1 MSTKN
6 EVKAEKLFKSG
17 RLKFSSFSLL
27 VFYYSTIVFSELIIR
42 ISSSKHFF
50 GIGLLYIFLFSLP
63 VALILFGL
71 SHLFSNKVN
80 RVISIVCTALLLVF
94 YDSQLIYYQ
103 VFKTFYTVFSLTRAG
118 QATDFVFET
127 MQTILRSI
135 VPFLILFLP
144 LAVIIV
150 LVVKCKDIFNQ
161 YSDVPLYSAAACVT
175 IQLIAICCTFLT
187 GRGIFSPYDLYFQ
200 TSSLNQSTDRLGLI
214 TTFRIDAQRLIFG
227 EPDIIE
233 LPLDDSSEDTS
244 SIDDISSTTSTED
257 TPVVKPIVYTPNI
270 LDIDFESLIENCTDS
285 SLKKIHEYF
294 SNAEYTMKNE
304 MTGVYEG
311 YNLIFVTAESFSPY
325 AIDPTL
331 TPTLYK
337 MVNEGITFKNFYNP
351 IWGVSTLDGE
361 YVNLQGLLPKSGV
374 WSMYRSG
381 ENYLPFT
388 LGNQFKKLG
397 YNTLAYH
404 NHTYHFYN
412 RDVSHPNLGYTY
424 IARGNGLDVKGT
436 WPESDLEMVEKTTD
450 AFINNGPFHVYYLT
464 VSGHMNYTFIGNS
477 MASKNKAL
485 VKDLP
490 LTEEC
495 KAYLACNIE
504 FDRSME
510 LLLERL
516 EAAGIADKTLIVIA
530 PDHYPY
536 GLTKEALDT
545 FAGHTVEENFELYKS
560 QLIVYTKG
568 MTPMTVDKVCSSLDI
583 LPTVSNLMGL
593 EYDSRL
599 LMGKDI
605 FSDSEPLVI
614 FANRSWITDK
624 AMYNPETGT
633 VTQLTDEPV
642 DEDYIKRINKLV
654 KTKFTYS
661 AKVLENDYYS
671 IVFGINE

>member
-1 MSTKN
+1 MSTEN
-6 EVKAEKLFKSG
+6 NVKTKKLFKSQKIG
-17 RLKFSSFSLL
+17 VSSFALL
-27 VFYYSTIVFSELIIR
+27 IFYYSAIVFSELIIR
-42 ISSSKHFF
+42 IYSSKHFF

-80 RVISIVCTALLLVF
+80 RVVSVISTVSLLVF

-103 VFKTFYTVFSLTRAG
+103 IFKTFYTMFSLTRAG

-127 MQTILRSI
+127 MQTIFRTIL
-135 VPFLILFLP
+135 PFLILFIP

-150 LVVKCKDIFNQ
+150 LVIKCKYIFEQ
-161 YSDVPLYSAAACVT
+161 YSDVPLYSAAACVAV
-175 IQLIAICCTFLT
+175 QLLAICCTFFT

-200 TSSLNQSTDRLGLI
+200 TSSLNQSADRLGLI

-233 LPLDDSSEDTS
+233 LPFDESSEDTS
-244 SIDDISSTTSTED
+244 SDDDISSVPSIED
-257 TPVVKPIVYTPNI
+257 DPVVKPIVYTPNI
-270 LDIDFESLIENCTDS
+270 LDIDFETLIEECSDS
-285 SLKKIHEYF
+285 SLKKVHEYF
-294 SNAEYTMKNE
+294 STAEYTMKNE

-325 AIDPTL
+325 IIDPTL

-337 MVNEGITFKNFYNP
+337 MVNEGITFTNFYNP

-374 WSMYRSG
+374 WSMWRSA

-388 LGNQFKKLG
+388 LGNQLQRLG
-397 YNTLAYH
+397 YKTLAYH
-404 NHTYHFYN
+404 NHNYDFYN
-412 RDVSHPNLGYTY
+412 RDESHPNLGYSY
-424 IARGNGLDVKGT
+424 IARGNGLDVKGS
-436 WPESDLEMVEKTTD
+436 WPESDLEMVDKTTD
-450 AFINNGPFHVYYLT
+450 TFINDQPFHVYYLT

-516 EAAGIADKTLIVIA
+516 EAAGVADKTLIVIA

-536 GLTKEALDT
+536 GLTKEGLDAL
-545 FAGHTVEENFELYKS
+545 AGHTVEENFELYKS
-560 QLIVYTKG
+560 QLIIYSKG
-568 MTPMTVDKVCSSLDI
+568 ITPMTVDKACSSLDI
-583 LPTVSNLMGL
+583 LPTISNMMGL

-605 FSDSEPLVI
+605 FSDSSPLVI

-624 AMYNPETGT
+624 AMYNPETEQLI
-633 VTQLTDEPV
+633 QLTDEPV
-642 DEDYIKRINKLV
+642 DDEYVKSINKAV
-654 KTKFTYS
+654 KSKFTYS
-661 AKVLENDYYS
+661 AKVLENDYYY
-671 IVFGINE
+671 IVLGLNE

>member
-1 MSTKN
+1 MSTEN
-6 EVKAEKLFKSG
+6 NVKTKKLFKSQKIG
-17 RLKFSSFSLL
+17 VSSFALL
-27 VFYYSTIVFSELIIR
+27 IFYYSAIVFSELIIR
-42 ISSSKHFF
+42 IYSSKHFF

-80 RVISIVCTALLLVF
+80 RVVSVISTVSLLVF

-103 VFKTFYTVFSLTRAG
+103 IFKTFYTMFSLTRAG

-127 MQTILRSI
+127 MQTIFRTIL
-135 VPFLILFLP
+135 PFLILFIP

-150 LVVKCKDIFNQ
+150 LVIKCKYIFEQ
-161 YSDVPLYSAAACVT
+161 YSDVPLYSAAACVV
-175 IQLIAICCTFLT
+175 IQLLAVCCTFFT

-200 TSSLNQSTDRLGLI
+200 TSSLNQSADRLGLI

-233 LPLDDSSEDTS
+233 LPFDESSEDTS
-244 SIDDISSTTSTED
+244 SDDDISSVPSIED
-257 TPVVKPIVYTPNI
+257 DPVVKPIVYTPNI
-270 LDIDFESLIENCTDS
+270 LDIDFETLIEECSDS
-285 SLKKIHEYF
+285 SLKKVHEYF
-294 SNAEYTMKNE
+294 STAEYTMKNE

-325 AIDPTL
+325 IIDPTL

-337 MVNEGITFKNFYNP
+337 MVHEGITFTNFYNP

-374 WSMYRSG
+374 WSMWRSA

-388 LGNQFKKLG
+388 LGNQLQRLG
-397 YNTLAYH
+397 YKTLAYH
-404 NHTYHFYN
+404 NHNYDFYN
-412 RDVSHPNLGYTY
+412 RDESHPNLGYSY
-424 IARGNGLDVKGT
+424 IARGNGLDVKGS
-436 WPESDLEMVEKTTD
+436 WPESDLEMVDKTTD
-450 AFINNGPFHVYYLT
+450 TFINDQPFHVYYLT

-516 EAAGIADKTLIVIA
+516 EAAGVADKTLIVIA

-536 GLTKEALDT
+536 GLTKEGLDAL
-545 FAGHTVEENFELYKS
+545 AGHTVEENFELYKS
-560 QLIVYTKG
+560 QLIIYSKG
-568 MTPMTVDKVCSSLDI
+568 ITPMTVDKACSSLDI
-583 LPTVSNLMGL
+583 LPTISNMMGL

-605 FSDSEPLVI
+605 FSDSSPLVI

-624 AMYNPETGT
+624 AMYNPETEQLI
-633 VTQLTDEPV
+633 QLTDEPV
-642 DEDYIKRINKLV
+642 DDEYVKSINKAV
-654 KTKFTYS
+654 KSKFTYS
-661 AKVLENDYYS
+661 AKVLENDYYY
-671 IVFGINE
+671 IVLGLNE